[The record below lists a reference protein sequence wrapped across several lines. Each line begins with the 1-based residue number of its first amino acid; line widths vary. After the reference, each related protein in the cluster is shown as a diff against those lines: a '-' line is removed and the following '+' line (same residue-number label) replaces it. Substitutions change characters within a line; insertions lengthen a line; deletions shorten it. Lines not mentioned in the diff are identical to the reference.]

1 MLRHRWA
8 WAKARIR
15 RVGEQLLLHQAS
27 TTEQPRP
34 DRTNGNAEDFG
45 GRFVRLVFYIHN
57 NQSGAKWFRDLAE
70 GLADGR
76 TEIEAGKHFL
86 EPVLGSERVQ
96 RANSRRVNL
105 RRVQL
110 DGGACAFART
120 QEHVSANG
128 E

>member
-1 MLRHRWA
+1 MLHRRRA

-70 GLADGR
+70 SLADGR
-76 TEIEAGKHFL
+76 AEIEASKHFF
-86 EPVLGSERVQ
+86 ESVPGSERVQ
-96 RANSRRVNL
+96 RAHSRRVDL
-105 RRVQL
+105 GPIQL
-110 DGGACAFART
+110 DGGTGAFART
-120 QEHVSANG
+120 
-128 E
+128 